1 MRSSSAA
8 FRPMLVGLLLLAA
21 CGPGAAPDG
30 GSAAPDGGSAARG
43 GDSAA
48 ADGVPGASSAEAD
61 ALAGSVMEAVTIEGL
76 ERHARAIVQY
86 ERPSGSP
93 GENAAI
99 DSIVASLQADG
110 VPVEVHSF
118 DTYASDPVSAEV
130 RVPRSGLTLP
140 AITMAYSGPADG
152 LRGRL
157 VDVGSLR
164 DLPGLEVGTREVLAL
179 EGDAAV
185 GSAAE
190 GAGSEGAASAGAGS
204 VRADRAGLPDL
215 AGAIA
220 VVEGQPRN
228 VPTAVLEL
236 LGASGIIF
244 TNPEDRLNDLIVT
257 STWGTPSLRN
267 YHRLPEIPAVQ
278 VSRSDGDRLRE
289 LMADGPVD
297 AEIDAVVSTG
307 RKTLRL
313 AVARI
318 EGPSPDAPYVLLG
331 GHIDGWYHGATDE
344 GASNAAMVELAKA
357 FHANRDAM
365 RRGLVV
371 AWWPGHSNARY
382 AGSTWF
388 ADHFFEELRDRAVA
402 YLNIDGVGQI
412 DADRLS
418 STRTASMDGLARQVA
433 RTAVGE
439 EDLRG
444 STPGRNSDQSFN
456 GVGLPLLQFNDSR
469 PSELGGYWWWH
480 TPDDTYDKIDFEI
493 LRRDAGLYARA
504 IAHLTTDPMLP
515 IDLVA
520 EVEALGD
527 AIDRRAEESAGRFD
541 LKQERA
547 RQVELEA
554 AMLEMS
560 PLLAEHGGGAE
571 LDRAMLAVLRP
582 VYRVLYDPIDPF
594 HPDPGFSLGPLP
606 GLAPVMILAE
616 EDPSS
621 ARYLFAETTL
631 VRERNR
637 LLEALDESLVRAAR
651 LRAMV
656 GS

>member
-1 MRSSSAA
+1 MRASSFA
-8 FRPMLVGLLLLAA
+8 FGRCLAGLLLLAA
-21 CGPGAAPDG
+21 CDPGAPPDSGADTVPDG
-30 GSAAPDGGSAARG
+30 G
-43 GDSAA
+43 
-48 ADGVPGASSAEAD
+48 PGPRSAEAD
-61 ALAGSVMEAVTIEGL
+61 ALAESVMEAVTIDGL

-86 ERPSGSP
+86 ERPSGGP

-99 DSIVASLQADG
+99 DSIVASLRADG

-130 RVPRSGLTLP
+130 RVPASGLTLQ
-140 AITMAYSGPADG
+140 AITMAYSGSADG

-157 VDVGSLR
+157 VDVGGLG

-179 EGDAAV
+179 EGDASM

-190 GAGSEGAASAGAGS
+190 GAGSAGPGGPGSAGAGS
-204 VRADRAGLPDL
+204 AGSAGSGSTPPGGAALPDL

-228 VPTAVLEL
+228 VPTAALEL
-236 LGASGIIF
+236 LGAAGIIF

-278 VSRSDGDRLRE
+278 VSRSDGDRLRD
-289 LMADGPVD
+289 LMAAGPVE

-318 EGPSPDAPYVLLG
+318 EGPTPDAPYVLFG
-331 GHIDGWYHGATDE
+331 GHIDGWYHAGTDE
-344 GASNAAMVELAKA
+344 GASNAAMVELARA
-357 FHANRDAM
+357 FHANREGM

-412 DADRLS
+412 DANRLS
-418 STRTASMDGLARQVA
+418 STRTASMDGLAQQVA
-433 RTAVGE
+433 RAAVGE
-439 EDLRG
+439 DDLPG

-456 GVGLPLLQFNDSR
+456 GVGVPLLQFNDSR
-469 PSELGGYWWWH
+469 PSDLGGYWWWH

-504 IAHLTTDPMLP
+504 IARLTNDPVLP

-527 AIDRRAEESAGRFD
+527 AIDQRAEESAGRFD
-541 LKQERA
+541 LRQERA
-547 RQVELEA
+547 HQVELEA
-554 AMLEMS
+554 AMLEVR
-560 PLLAEHGGGAE
+560 PLLAEHGGGAD

-606 GLAPVMILAE
+606 GLAPVTILAE

-637 LLEALDESLVRAAR
+637 LMEALDESLARAER
-651 LRAMV
+651 LRALV

>member
-1 MRSSSAA
+1 MRSSSFA
-8 FRPMLVGLLLLAA
+8 FGPRLAGLLLLAA
-21 CGPGAAPDG
+21 CGPGGAPDSGSATAPDG
-30 GSAAPDGGSAARG
+30 G
-43 GDSAA
+43 
-48 ADGVPGASSAEAD
+48 PGASSAEAD
-61 ALAGSVMEAVTIEGL
+61 ALAESVMEAVTIEGL

-99 DSIVASLQADG
+99 DSIVASLRADG
-110 VPVEVHSF
+110 VPVEVHTF
-118 DTYASDPVSAEV
+118 DTYASDPISAQV
-130 RVPRSGLTLP
+130 RIPASGLTLS
-140 AITMAYSGPADG
+140 AITMAYSGSADG

-157 VDVGSLR
+157 VDVGGLR

-179 EGDAAV
+179 EGAASV
-185 GSAAE
+185 GESATTR
-190 GAGSEGAASAGAGS
+190 GAATTQAGASMGP
-204 VRADRAGLPDL
+204 DGAGLPDL
-215 AGAIA
+215 EGAIA

-228 VPTAVLEL
+228 VPTSALEL
-236 LGASGIIF
+236 LGAAGIIF

-278 VSRSDGDRLRE
+278 VTRSDGDRLRE
-289 LMADGPVD
+289 LMAEGPVE

-307 RKTLRL
+307 RKPLRL

-318 EGPSPDAPYVLLG
+318 EGPAPDAPYVLFG
-331 GHIDGWYHGATDE
+331 GHIDGWYHAGTDE
-344 GASNAAMVELAKA
+344 GASNAAMVELARA
-357 FHANRDAM
+357 FHANRDGM

-388 ADHFFEELRDRAVA
+388 ADHYFEELRDRAVA

-412 DADRLS
+412 DANRLS
-418 STRTASMDGLARQVA
+418 STATASMDDLARQVA
-433 RTAVGE
+433 RAAEGE
-439 EDLRG
+439 DDLPG

-456 GVGLPLLQFNDSR
+456 GVGLPLLQFNDAR

-504 IAHLTTDPMLP
+504 IARLTADPVLP

-527 AIDRRAEESAGRFD
+527 AIDRRAEASAGRFD
-541 LKQERA
+541 LQRAMA
-547 RQVELEA
+547 RQGELEDA
-554 AMLEMS
+554 IREVSPMLAGHE
-560 PLLAEHGGGAE
+560 GAD

-606 GLAPVMILAE
+606 GLAPVTILAE

-637 LLEALDESLVRAAR
+637 LMEALDESLARTER

>member
-1 MRSSSAA
+1 MRGSRRSRAGI
-8 FRPMLVGLLLLAA
+8 VGLSLLAA
-21 CGPGAAPDG
+21 CGPSGPGAGAPDG
-30 GSAAPDGGSAARG
+30 ED
-43 GDSAA
+43 AA
-48 ADGVPGASSAEAD
+48 A
-61 ALAGSVMEAVTIEGL
+61 ALAESVMESITIEGL
-76 ERHARAIVQY
+76 ERHARAIVQH
-86 ERPSGSP
+86 ERPSGSE

-99 DSIVASLQADG
+99 DSIVASLRADG

-130 RVPRSGLTLP
+130 RVPVAGLTLA
-140 AITMAYSGPADG
+140 AITMAYSGPANG

-157 VDVGSLR
+157 VDLGGLG

-179 EGDAAV
+179 EGTASMD
-185 GSAAE
+185 GAE
-190 GAGSEGAASAGAGS
+190 
-204 VRADRAGLPDL
+204 RAGLPEL
-215 AGAIA
+215 EGAIA

-244 TNPEDRLNDLIVT
+244 TNPEERLNDLIVT

-278 VSRSDGDRLRE
+278 VGKSEGDRLRALIAE
-289 LMADGPVD
+289 GPTV
-297 AEIDAVVSTG
+297 AEIDADVATG

-318 EGPSPDAPYVLLG
+318 EGPAPDAPYVLLG

-357 FHANRDAM
+357 FHGERDGM

-388 ADHFFEELRDRAVA
+388 ADHYFEELRARAVA

-412 DADRLS
+412 DANRLS
-418 STRTASMDGLARQVA
+418 STATASMRGLARRVA
-433 RTAVGE
+433 RDAVGE

-456 GVGLPLLQFNDSR
+456 GVGLPLLQFNHSR
-469 PSELGGYWWWH
+469 PAELGGYWWWH
-480 TPDDTYDKIDFEI
+480 TPEDTYDKIDFEI
-493 LRRDAGLYARA
+493 LRTDASLYARA
-504 IAHLTTDPMLP
+504 IAHLTTDPVVPVDM
-515 IDLVA
+515 VA
-520 EVEALGD
+520 EVEALG
-527 AIDRRAEESAGRFD
+527 AEIERRADESGGRFD
-541 LKQERA
+541 LSGA
-547 RQVELEA
+547 TTRQRE
-554 AMLEMS
+554 
-560 PLLAEHGGGAE
+560 LLATVRELTPMLQGQEGVD
-571 LDRAMLAVLRP
+571 LDRAMLGVLRP

-594 HPDPGFSLGPLP
+594 HPDPGLSPGLLP
-606 GLAPVMILAE
+606 GLAPVSIIAE

-637 LLEALDESLVRAAR
+637 LTEALERALAEAGR
-651 LRAMV
+651 LRSMV

>member
-1 MRSSSAA
+1 MRAPSFAVGPCLA
-8 FRPMLVGLLLLAA
+8 GLLLLTA
-21 CGPGAAPDG
+21 CGPGAAPDS
-30 GSAAPDGGSAARG
+30 GSATAPDGGA
-43 GDSAA
+43 
-48 ADGVPGASSAEAD
+48 GASSPEAD
-61 ALAGSVMEAVTIEGL
+61 ALAESVMEAVTIEGL

-99 DSIVASLQADG
+99 DSIVASLRADG
-110 VPVEVHSF
+110 VPVEVHTF

-130 RVPRSGLTLP
+130 RVPASGLTLS

-157 VDVGSLR
+157 VDVGGLG
-164 DLPGLEVGTREVLAL
+164 DLPGLEVGTRELLAL
-179 EGDAAV
+179 EGDASM
-185 GSAAE
+185 GNAAE
-190 GAGSEGAASAGAGS
+190 GATSAGAGS
-204 VRADRAGLPDL
+204 APPDGAGLPDL
-215 AGAIA
+215 EGAIA

-228 VPTAVLEL
+228 VPSAALEL
-236 LGASGIIF
+236 LGAAGVIF
-244 TNPEDRLNDLIVT
+244 TNPEDRLNELIVT

-278 VSRSDGDRLRE
+278 VTRSDGDRLRE
-289 LMADGPVD
+289 LMAAGPVE
-297 AEIDAVVSTG
+297 AVIDAVVSTG
-307 RKTLRL
+307 RKPLRL

-318 EGPSPDAPYVLLG
+318 EGPTPDAPYVLFG
-331 GHIDGWYHGATDE
+331 GHIDGWYHAGTDE
-344 GASNAAMVELAKA
+344 GASNAAMVELARA
-357 FHANRDAM
+357 FHANRDGM

-388 ADHFFEELRDRAVA
+388 ADHYFEELRERAVA

-412 DADRLS
+412 DANRLS
-418 STRTASMDGLARQVA
+418 STRTASMNDLARQVA
-433 RTAVGE
+433 RAAAGE
-439 EDLRG
+439 DDLRG

-456 GVGLPLLQFNDSR
+456 GVGVPLLQFNDSR

-504 IAHLTTDPMLP
+504 IARLTTDPVLP

-541 LKQERA
+541 LQQAMA
-547 RQVELEA
+547 RQGELEA
-554 AMLEMS
+554 AMREVS
-560 PLLAEHGGGAE
+560 PMLRGHGGAD

-606 GLAPVMILAE
+606 GLAPVTILAE

-637 LLEALDESLVRAAR
+637 LMEALDESLTRAER
-651 LRAMV
+651 LRDMV

>member
-8 FRPMLVGLLLLAA
+8 FGPMLVGLLLLAA

-30 GSAAPDGGSAARG
+30 GSAGPG
-43 GDSAA
+43 GDSVA
-48 ADGVPGASSAEAD
+48 ADGAPGASSDEAD
-61 ALAGSVMEAVTIEGL
+61 ALAVSVMDAVTVEGL

-99 DSIVASLQADG
+99 DSIVQSLQADG
-110 VPVEVHSF
+110 VPVEVYSF

-130 RVPRSGLTLP
+130 RIPASGLTLQ

-179 EGDAAV
+179 EGDA
-185 GSAAE
+185 SMDRAA
-190 GAGSEGAASAGAGS
+190 EGAASAGAGS
-204 VRADRAGLPDL
+204 VRPDRAGLPDL

-236 LGASGIIF
+236 LGAGGIIF

-289 LMADGPVD
+289 LMAAGPVD

-344 GASNAAMVELAKA
+344 GASNAAMVELAKG

-433 RTAVGE
+433 RTAVGA

-480 TPDDTYDKIDFEI
+480 TPDDTYDKIDLEI
-493 LRRDAGLYARA
+493 LRKDAGLYARA
-504 IAHLTTDPMLP
+504 IARLTTDPVLP
-515 IDLVA
+515 IDLAA
-520 EVEALGD
+520 EVEALGE
-527 AIDRRAEESAGRFD
+527 AIDRRAEESEGRFD
-541 LKQERA
+541 LRQEKA

-554 AMLEMS
+554 AMLEVR
-560 PLLAEHGGGAE
+560 PLLAEHGGGAD

-582 VYRVLYDPIDPF
+582 VYRVLYDPVDPF
-594 HPDPGFSLGPLP
+594 HPDPGLSLGLLP
-606 GLAPVMILAE
+606 GLAPVTILAE

-637 LLEALDESLVRAAR
+637 LLEALDESRRRAER

>member
-8 FRPMLVGLLLLAA
+8 FGPMLVGLLLLAA

-30 GSAAPDGGSAARG
+30 GSAARD

-48 ADGVPGASSAEAD
+48 AGASSAEAD

-86 ERPSGSP
+86 ERPSGSA

-110 VPVEVHSF
+110 IPVEVHSF

-130 RVPRSGLTLP
+130 RVPTSGLTLP

-179 EGDAAV
+179 EGDA
-185 GSAAE
+185 SMRNAA
-190 GAGSEGAASAGAGS
+190 
-204 VRADRAGLPDL
+204 LPDL

-228 VPTAVLEL
+228 VPTAVLEFL
-236 LGASGIIF
+236 RASGIIF

-289 LMADGPVD
+289 MMAAGPVD

-480 TPDDTYDKIDFEI
+480 TPDDTYDKIDLEI
-493 LRRDAGLYARA
+493 LRKDAGLYARA
-504 IAHLTTDPMLP
+504 IARLTTDPVLP
-515 IDLVA
+515 IDVVA

-541 LKQERA
+541 LQETMA
-547 RQVELEA
+547 RQDE
-554 AMLEMS
+554 
-560 PLLAEHGGGAE
+560 LLATVRALGPVLDGHEGPE
-571 LDRAMLAVLRP
+571 LDRALLALLRP
-582 VYRVLYDPIDPF
+582 VYRVLYDPVDPY
-594 HPDPGFSLGPLP
+594 HPDPGLSLGLLP
-606 GLAPVMILAE
+606 GLAPVTILAE

-637 LLEALDESLVRAAR
+637 LMEALDESLARAER